1 MAMGA
6 EIATN
11 EQAERMVREHL
22 LNEKTFCAPYG
33 VRTLSKMEKM
43 YAIIKSGNPSC
54 WLGPIWGVSNFMAFD
69 GLVKYGFEKEA
80 FDLAVKTITLFGR
93 DIEENGVLHE
103 YYDPETGLGVNNP
116 GFQNWNLL
124 VLNMINWMKKR
135 K

>member
-1 MAMGA
+1 MAMWAG
-6 EIATN
+6 IATK

-22 LNEKTFCAPYG
+22 LNEKTFCAAYG

-54 WLGPIWGVSNFMAFD
+54 WLGPIWGVSNFMVFD
-69 GLVKYGFEKEA
+69 GLVKYGYEKEA

-124 VLNMINWMKKR
+124 VLNMINWMKKM